1 MKNKINEISKICI
14 ILLILV
20 NIPIILSEIRY
31 IEFIYIIIFLFLNLY
46 VVDVIDGSKK
56 EMNTYIRIKKIV
68 NSKINNISKLKRGC
82 CKLNN

>member
-20 NIPIILSEIRY
+20 NIPIILIELRY

-46 VVDVIDGSKK
+46 VVDIIDGSKK
-56 EMNTYIRIKKIV
+56 EMNTYIRIKK
-68 NSKINNISKLKRGC
+68 NSKF
-82 CKLNN
+82 

>member
-56 EMNTYIRIKKIV
+56 EMNTYIRIKK
-68 NSKINNISKLKRGC
+68 
-82 CKLNN
+82 

>member
-20 NIPIILSEIRY
+20 NIPIILIELRY

-56 EMNTYIRIKKIV
+56 EMNTYIRIKKA
-68 NSKINNISKLKRGC
+68 NCRF
-82 CKLNN
+82 

>member
-20 NIPIILSEIRY
+20 NIPIILIEIRY

-46 VVDVIDGSKK
+46 VVDIIDGSKK
-56 EMNTYIRIKKIV
+56 EMNTYIRIKK
-68 NSKINNISKLKRGC
+68 NSKF
-82 CKLNN
+82 

>member
-20 NIPIILSEIRY
+20 NIPIILIELRY

-68 NSKINNISKLKRGC
+68 KFF
-82 CKLNN
+82 

>member
-56 EMNTYIRIKKIV
+56 EMNTYIRIK
-68 NSKINNISKLKRGC
+68 NSKF
-82 CKLNN
+82 

>member
-14 ILLILV
+14 ILSILV
-20 NIPIILSEIRY
+20 NIPIILIELRY

-56 EMNTYIRIKKIV
+56 EMNTYIRIKK
-68 NSKINNISKLKRGC
+68 
-82 CKLNN
+82 